1 MSALPSLVLTAL
13 MLAPGA
19 AWAAQQF
26 SLELDP
32 AQTKVEY
39 KLGATLHTVEGTF
52 ALKRGHVAFDPESG
66 KAAGELVV
74 DATSGQSGNDSRD
87 RNMHKSV
94 LESARYP
101 EIIFRPDRVDGKV
114 APQGRSQVQLHGTF
128 TIHGADHEM
137 TVPVDVEIVDG
148 RYTAT
153 AHFQIPFVKW
163 GMKNPSTFL
172 LRVSDK
178 VDLTIHTVA
187 HALINSAFYSGE
199 AGPTIWLGS

>member
-1 MSALPSLVLTAL
+1 
-13 MLAPGA
+13 MLAPAGA
-19 AWAAQQF
+19 FGVHTQIV
-26 SLELDP
+26 LELDP

-52 ALKRGHVAFDPESG
+52 ALKRGRVDFDPDSG
-66 KAAGELVV
+66 KATGELVV

-101 EIIFRPDRVDGKV
+101 EIVFRPDRVDGKV
-114 APQGRSQVQLHGTF
+114 APQGKSQVQLHGTF

-178 VDLTIHTVA
+178 VDLTVHTVPRVMQGQ
-187 HALINSAFYSGE
+187 F
-199 AGPTIWLGS
+199 

>member
-1 MSALPSLVLTAL
+1 MSLLASLVLTAL
-13 MLAPGA
+13 LAPGA
-19 AWAAQQF
+19 ALVAQEIA
-26 SLELDP
+26 LDLDP

-52 ALKRGHVAFDPESG
+52 ALKRGHISFDPESG

-74 DATSGQSGNDSRD
+74 DTTSGQSGNNSRD

-101 EIIFRPDRVDGKV
+101 EIIFRPDRVEGKV

-137 TVPVDVEIVDG
+137 TVPVDVEITDG
-148 RYTAT
+148 RYTAI
-153 AHFQIPFVKW
+153 AHFQIPYVKW

-178 VDLTIHTVA
+178 VDLTVQAVA
-187 HALINSAFYSGE
+187 QARVISAFYSGA
-199 AGPTIWLGS
+199 AGPTM